1 MFLLMEK
8 LLNLVALNYLIT
20 RKRWV
25 RILFMIKV
33 SDIKKDF
40 PIFERQI
47 NGNKLTYL
55 DSGATSQKPN
65 QVIDVMSDVYKNNNA
80 NVHRGTYVLSSETT
94 GKYEDVRTK
103 FQKFINAYDSDEIIF
118 TKGCTEGFNLLSNSI
133 CKNLNQGDEIILSE
147 IEHHANIIPWQMA
160 AEKYNLNIKFINVD
174 ESFNLDIDHLKS
186 LLSSKT
192 KIVSIV
198 GESNISGML
207 PDIKEIV
214 TIVKSKSDALFIL
227 DGAQLVPHRSVD
239 VQDLGIDFLCVS
251 GHKMLGPTG
260 IGVVW
265 GRKELWDSMDPV
277 YGGGDM
283 IEEVYY
289 DKATW
294 APVPHK
300 FEAGTPPFVEAIGLG
315 AAVDYLTN
323 ISMNEVQ
330 QHSDSLRE
338 YAKNKLENI
347 DGLNIIHSLS
357 KNAGCT
363 FAMSIEGAHATDV
376 SLMLDTYGVAVRAGH
391 HCVQPFHRKL
401 NLDATFRAT
410 GYIYN
415 DEEDFDILAN
425 AIEDSMKML
434 K

>member
-1 MFLLMEK
+1 
-8 LLNLVALNYLIT
+8 
-20 RKRWV
+20 
-25 RILFMIKV
+25 MIKV
-33 SDIKKDF
+33 TNIKKDF

-65 QVIDVMSDVYKNNNA
+65 QVIDEMSDVYKNNNA

-94 GKYEDVRTK
+94 SKYENVRSK

-118 TKGCTEGFNLLSNSI
+118 TKGCTEGFNLLSNSL
-133 CKNLNQGDEIILSE
+133 CKDFSEGDEIILSE

-160 AEKYNLNIKFINVD
+160 AEKYKLKIKYIKVD
-174 ESFNLDIDHLKS
+174 ENYNLDMNHLEE

-198 GESNISGML
+198 GESNMSGML
-207 PDIKEIV
+207 PNIKEIV
-214 TIVKSKSDALFIL
+214 SIVKLKSDAIFIL
-227 DGAQLVPHRSVD
+227 DGAQLVPHRVVD

-283 IEEVYY
+283 IEEVHY

-294 APVPHK
+294 AQVPHK

-315 AAVDYLTN
+315 AAVDYLQN
-323 ISMNEVQ
+323 ISMTEVQ
-330 QHSDSLRE
+330 QHSDNLRE

-347 DGLNIIHSLS
+347 DGLNIVHSLS

-363 FAMSIEGAHATDV
+363 FSMSVDGAHATDI

-415 DEEDFDILAN
+415 NEEDFDTLAN
-425 AIEDSMKML
+425 AIEDSL
-434 K
+434 KILK

>member
-1 MFLLMEK
+1 
-8 LLNLVALNYLIT
+8 
-20 RKRWV
+20 
-25 RILFMIKV
+25 MIKV

-214 TIVKSKSDALFIL
+214 AIVKSKSDALFIL

-330 QHSDSLRE
+330 QHSDSL
-338 YAKNKLENI
+338 ENTQKI
-347 DGLNIIHSLS
+347 NLKI
-357 KNAGCT
+357 
-363 FAMSIEGAHATDV
+363 
-376 SLMLDTYGVAVRAGH
+376 LMV
-391 HCVQPFHRKL
+391 
-401 NLDATFRAT
+401 
-410 GYIYN
+410 
-415 DEEDFDILAN
+415 
-425 AIEDSMKML
+425 
-434 K
+434 

>member
-1 MFLLMEK
+1 
-8 LLNLVALNYLIT
+8 
-20 RKRWV
+20 
-25 RILFMIKV
+25 MIKV

-133 CKNLNQGDEIILSE
+133 CKNLSQGDEIILSE

-265 GRKELWDSMDPV
+265 GRKELWDSLDPV

-315 AAVDYLTN
+315 AAVDYLAN

>member
-1 MFLLMEK
+1 M
-8 LLNLVALNYLIT
+8 IT
-20 RKRWV
+20 
-25 RILFMIKV
+25 V
-33 SDIKKDF
+33 SDLKKDF
-40 PIFERQI
+40 PIFAREV
-47 NGNKLTYL
+47 NGKRLTYL

-65 QVIDVMSDVYKNNNA
+65 SVIDAMSNIYKNNNA

-94 GKYEDVRTK
+94 AKYEDVRSK
-103 FQKFINAYDSDEIIF
+103 LKNFINANSSDEIIF
-118 TKGCTEGFNLLSNSI
+118 AKGCTEGFNFLANSI
-133 CKNLNQGDEIILSE
+133 CKDLSPGDEIILSE

-160 AEKYNLNIKFINVD
+160 ADKYDLKINFINVT
-174 ESFNLDIDHLKS
+174 ESFNLDIDHFKI
-186 LLSSKT
+186 LLNENT
-192 KIVSIV
+192 KVVSIV

-207 PDIKEIV
+207 PDIKLINTLIKEKTDAIYIV
-214 TIVKSKSDALFIL
+214 
-227 DGAQLVPHRSVD
+227 DGAQLVPHRKID

-265 GRKELWDSMDPV
+265 GRKELLQKLDPV

-300 FEAGTPPFVEAIGLG
+300 FEAGTPPYVEAIGLG

-323 ISMNEVQ
+323 LDMKNVEN
-330 QHSDSLRE
+330 HSDNLRL

-347 DGLNIIHSLS
+347 DGLNIIHTNSDV
-357 KNAGCT
+357 AGCT
-363 FAMSIEGAHATDV
+363 FAMSVDNVHATDI
-376 SLMLDTYGVAVRAGH
+376 SLMLDTFGVAVRAGH

-401 NLDATFRAT
+401 ELDATFRAT
-410 GYIYN
+410 GYVYN
-415 DEEDFDILAN
+415 DEEDFNILAD
-425 AIEDSMKML
+425 AIEESIKIL

>member
-1 MFLLMEK
+1 
-8 LLNLVALNYLIT
+8 
-20 RKRWV
+20 
-25 RILFMIKV
+25 MIKV

-65 QVIDVMSDVYKNNNA
+65 QVIDVMSEVYKNNNA

-214 TIVKSKSDALFIL
+214 AIVKSKSDALFIL

>member
-1 MFLLMEK
+1 
-8 LLNLVALNYLIT
+8 
-20 RKRWV
+20 
-25 RILFMIKV
+25 MIKV
-33 SDIKKDF
+33 DDIKKDF
-40 PIFERQI
+40 PIFERKI

-94 GKYEDVRTK
+94 SKYEEVRVK
-103 FQKFINAYDSDEIIF
+103 FKKFINAYNSDEIIF
-118 TKGCTEGFNLLSNSI
+118 TKGCTEGFNLLANSL
-133 CKNLNQGDEIILSE
+133 CKNLNKDDEIILSE

-160 AEKYNLNIKFINVD
+160 AKKYGLNIKYKID
-174 ESFNLDIDHLKS
+174 DSYNLDLDHLNS
-186 LLSSKT
+186 LLTSKT

-198 GESNISGML
+198 GESNMSGML
-207 PDIKEIV
+207 PNIKDIV
-214 TIVKSKSDALFIL
+214 SNVKSKSDAIFIL
-227 DGAQLVPHRSVD
+227 DGAQLVPHRFVD

-265 GRKELWDSMDPV
+265 GRKELWGSMDPV

-315 AAVDYLTN
+315 VAAEYLMN
-323 ISMNEVQ
+323 ITMSEVQ

-338 YAKNKLENI
+338 YAKSKLENI
-347 DGLNIIHSLS
+347 DGLNVIHSNS

-363 FAMSIEGAHATDV
+363 FAMSVEGAHAADI

-401 NLDATFRAT
+401 KLDATFRAT
-410 GYIYN
+410 GYISVSYTHLTLPTN
-415 DEEDFDILAN
+415 GTV
-425 AIEDSMKML
+425 
-434 K
+434 

>member
-1 MFLLMEK
+1 
-8 LLNLVALNYLIT
+8 
-20 RKRWV
+20 
-25 RILFMIKV
+25 MIKV
-33 SDIKKDF
+33 TNIKKDF

-65 QVIDVMSDVYKNNNA
+65 QVIDEMSDVYKNNNA

-94 GKYEDVRTK
+94 SKYENVRSK

-118 TKGCTEGFNLLSNSI
+118 TKGCTEGFNLLSNSL
-133 CKNLNQGDEIILSE
+133 CKDFSEGDEIILSE

-160 AEKYNLNIKFINVD
+160 AEKYELKIKYIKVD
-174 ESFNLDIDHLKS
+174 ENFNLDMNHLEE

-198 GESNISGML
+198 GESNMSGML
-207 PDIKEIV
+207 PNIKEIV
-214 TIVKSKSDALFIL
+214 SSVKLKSDAIFIL
-227 DGAQLVPHRSVD
+227 DGAQLVPHRVVD

-283 IEEVYY
+283 IEEVHY

-294 APVPHK
+294 AQVPHK

-315 AAVDYLTN
+315 AAVDYLQN
-323 ISMNEVQ
+323 ISMTEVQ
-330 QHSDSLRE
+330 QHSDNLRE

-347 DGLNIIHSLS
+347 DGLNIVHSLS

-363 FAMSIEGAHATDV
+363 FSMSVDGAHATDI

-415 DEEDFDILAN
+415 NEEDFDTLAN
-425 AIEDSMKML
+425 AIEDSL
-434 K
+434 KILK

>member
-1 MFLLMEK
+1 M
-8 LLNLVALNYLIT
+8 IT
-20 RKRWV
+20 
-25 RILFMIKV
+25 V
-33 SDIKKDF
+33 SDLKKDF
-40 PIFERQI
+40 PIFTREV
-47 NGNKLTYL
+47 NGKRLTYL

-65 QVIDVMSDVYKNNNA
+65 TVIDEMSNVYKNNNA

-94 GKYEDVRTK
+94 AKYENVRSK
-103 FQKFINAYDSDEIIF
+103 LKNFINANSSDEIIF
-118 TKGCTEGFNLLSNSI
+118 AKGCTEGFNFLANSI
-133 CKNLNQGDEIILSE
+133 CKDLSPGDEIILSE

-160 AEKYNLNIKFINVD
+160 ADKYNLKINFINVTD
-174 ESFNLDIDHLKS
+174 SFNLDMDHFRS
-186 LLSSKT
+186 LLNENT
-192 KIVSIV
+192 KVVSIV

-207 PDIKEIV
+207 PDIKFINSLIKEKTDAIYIV
-214 TIVKSKSDALFIL
+214 
-227 DGAQLVPHRSVD
+227 DGAQLVPHRKID

-265 GRKELWDSMDPV
+265 GRKELLEKLDPV

-294 APVPHK
+294 APIPHK
-300 FEAGTPPFVEAIGLG
+300 FEAGTPPYVEAIGLG
-315 AAVDYLTN
+315 AAIDYLTN
-323 ISMNEVQ
+323 LDMKNVEK
-330 QHSDSLRE
+330 HSDNLRS

-347 DGLNIIHSLS
+347 DGLNIIHTNSDV
-357 KNAGCT
+357 AGCT
-363 FAMSIEGAHATDV
+363 FAMSVDNVHATDI
-376 SLMLDTYGVAVRAGH
+376 SLMLDTFGVAVRAGH

-415 DEEDFDILAN
+415 DEEDFDILAD
-425 AIEDSMKML
+425 AIKESIKIL

>member
-1 MFLLMEK
+1 
-8 LLNLVALNYLIT
+8 
-20 RKRWV
+20 
-25 RILFMIKV
+25 MIKV
-33 SDIKKDF
+33 NDIKKDF
-40 PIFERQI
+40 PIFKRKI

-94 GKYEDVRTK
+94 SKYEEVRVK
-103 FQKFINAYDSDEIIF
+103 FQKFINAYNSDEIIF
-118 TKGCTEGFNLLSNSI
+118 TKGCTEGFNLLANSL
-133 CKNLNQGDEIILSE
+133 CKNLNKGDEIILSE

-160 AEKYNLNIKFINVD
+160 AKKYGLNIKYIKID
-174 ESFNLDIDHLKS
+174 DSYNLDLDHLSS
-186 LLSSKT
+186 LLTSKT

-198 GESNISGML
+198 GESNMSGML
-207 PDIKEIV
+207 PNIKEIV
-214 TIVKSKSDALFIL
+214 SNVKSKSDAIFIL
-227 DGAQLVPHRSVD
+227 DGAQLVPHRFVD
-239 VQDLGIDFLCVS
+239 VKDLGIDFLCVS

-315 AAVDYLTN
+315 VAAEYLMN
-323 ISMNEVQ
+323 ISMSEVQ
-330 QHSDSLRE
+330 QHSDILRE

-347 DGLNIIHSLS
+347 DGLNVIHSVS

-363 FAMSIEGAHATDV
+363 FAMSVEGAHAADM

-415 DEEDFDILAN
+415 DEEDFDTLAD
-425 AIEDSMKML
+425 AIENSIKML